1 MRDKIEITKNDI
13 YQFLKEKDSS
23 RYSVIEIYDGIS
35 EGTRGDTYSQ
45 EEYIS
50 VTCKVSYVNSSKFK
64 INIEDRKVCINK
76 DVLLNYIKENNSIT
90 WYDN

>member
-1 MRDKIEITKNDI
+1 MSDKMEITKNDI
-13 YQFLKEKDSS
+13 YQFLREKDSS
-23 RYSVIEIYDGIS
+23 RYGVIDIYDDIS
-35 EGTRGDTYSQ
+35 EVTRGDTYNQ

-50 VTCKVSYVNSSKFK
+50 VTCKVSYFNP
-64 INIEDRKVCINK
+64 NTIEDKKVCINK